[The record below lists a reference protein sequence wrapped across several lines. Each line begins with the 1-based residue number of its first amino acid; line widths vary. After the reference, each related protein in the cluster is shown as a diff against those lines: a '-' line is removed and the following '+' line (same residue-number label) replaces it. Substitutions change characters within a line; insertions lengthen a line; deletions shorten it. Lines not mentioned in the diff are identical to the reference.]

1 LKKLLVASGSNHL
14 TILQFLFQMDI
25 QRKKFK
31 NIVQLVGKMIR
42 YNFRIIF
49 GGRFIWFLLAAF
61 AFFVFI
67 NVSGALS
74 GQNFDEEYVYNCLLF
89 TASLLIFYPMTFGI
103 QNDVDAGILE
113 ILFGI
118 PDYRYKVW
126 LVRIVLVFVLVT
138 LILTGFTVLSHFLL
152 TPVNLFEMTSQVM
165 FPVFFIGSMA
175 FMFST
180 VIKNGNGT
188 AVVMVILGVLAF
200 ILSESI
206 RRSMWNV
213 FLNPFNIGQNMNEMI
228 WEGIVNRNRI
238 FLIAG
243 GLVFL
248 LYGLF
253 NLQKREKFI

>member
-1 LKKLLVASGSNHL
+1 M
-14 TILQFLFQMDI
+14 T
-25 QRKKFK
+25 
-31 NIVQLVGKMIR
+31 GKMIR

-67 NVSGALS
+67 HVTNALN
-74 GQNFDEEYVYNCLLF
+74 GKPFDEEYIYNCLLV
-89 TASLLIFYPMTFGI
+89 TTLLLIFYPMTFGI
-103 QNDVDAGILE
+103 QNDVDAGVLE

-126 LVRIVLVFVLVT
+126 LVRIILVFVLVT
-138 LILTGFTVLSHFLL
+138 LILTGFTALSYFML
-152 TPVNLFEMTSQVM
+152 TPVNMPRMIAQVM
-165 FPVFFIGSMA
+165 FPVFFIGSLA
-175 FMFST
+175 FVFST
-180 VIKNGNGT
+180 IIKNGNGT

-200 ILSESI
+200 IVSESTQ
-206 RRSMWNV
+206 RSMWNV

-228 WEGIVNRNRI
+228 WEGIVSRNRV
-238 FLIAG
+238 FLIVG
-243 GLVFL
+243 GLVFI